1 MGDRVYGAE
10 TAANHYFHK
19 SAGSLSPFEAALL
32 AGSPPNPRAMDP
44 AAPNKRLRFRQR
56 MILARMGRWATLV
69 ESEVRDHDDL
79 TSR

>member
-1 MGDRVYGAE
+1 
-10 TAANHYFHK
+10 
-19 SAGSLSPFEAALL
+19 
-32 AGSPPNPRAMDP
+32 MDP